1 MKKRNIPIILGIFL
15 LTAGTFFALAL
26 AWSHKKVESPAD
38 LINISELSEE
48 FMDNYFEGMKQISA
62 NYDSENI
69 LIVVS
74 LDNITETFGAQ
85 TIIKAPNNTY
95 ILGYESKT
103 DKIAAKKELENIS
116 HIYSITENQKYTL
129 TNYDNNIAY
138 NSWGIERTGLNH
150 TINLINEKGGE
161 NVTAAIID
169 TGCDMDLFNKY
180 FPGKIEE
187 TYNLYDV
194 DTYGHETMFD
204 NYGHGTHI
212 AGTIAEGTPN
222 NVKILPVKTT
232 DGDDLTTI
240 DFIAAINYIAY
251 NHKADVINMSFS
263 LDDIDTTIDYHTN
276 PAYLA
281 IEAAN
286 EENII
291 SIVAAGNES
300 TINVKYPAGFDN
312 TISIAAVDSTLEQA
326 EFSNTGDTITFSAP
340 GVNIKSI
347 MGSNTVISQ
356 AYSTMRGDDGD
367 NDHET
372 LDGTSMAAPHAVS
385 AVATLKSLDKTLP
398 LNDIIEILKDH
409 STDLGPK
416 GKDSIFGYGFI
427 DLSDVE
433 LCEDPSAQSCDE
445 HSIFKKKSLSDIAI
459 EEVILTPYNYGS
471 VTNILATR
479 VRINGD
485 DDSFWIKRLDELD
498 GVTISG
504 YDPYANSEQLI
515 TINYKG
521 CETSFA
527 ITNPNNYESGWQYA
541 QDIINEQNV
550 SIISGYNDND
560 LQIKKLYFPN
570 YTDENQPIYAVN
582 AHTFDGSSDKIFYQ
596 EIYLPNNIRK
606 LGDQIFM
613 NFNNMYQ
620 LKSDAEDLE
629 VSDSTFKNLRY
640 LTIID
645 ANILFGSNSKEAF
658 RDDQLLEAIHL
669 SPNNTYIPSVSFL
682 NCYNLKK
689 ITLPDNITTIKSSAF
704 FSSGLESI
712 VLSNNIQKIEGDA
725 FSNTKIQS
733 VFIPAS
739 VTSLAPGSFN
749 GTRLNS
755 ITVSDEN
762 PIYDSRN
769 NCNAVIESNTDTLII
784 GTNQTIIPDTVKT
797 IGANSFKR
805 SGLSTITIPE
815 GVESIKRY
823 AFGENSKLS
832 KVVIPRSVTSIEP
845 NNFGAGLTGDL
856 IFGGTKLY
864 IYDQSYAHSYAL
876 NTNLAY
882 VLLDETSSAPDI
894 EYIKPISSKSK
905 YSPYE
910 QVDPNTIA
918 IEIKYYD
925 IDEPEIISDF
935 SQIIYPQANRN
946 SFRSGDMFF
955 RVVYDTANGYHNL
968 RNIFQVNVSSDL
980 DIEDGTSDKIVT
992 FDGLPHT
999 INAHIDTK
1007 SDYNI
1012 EIKYMD
1018 TNGNYVLEQPPEY
1031 TEIGEYTIDYKVY
1044 LNGEDVEYY
1053 GEHILIITSEDIISF
1068 DEDIT
1073 IDDNIIVV
1081 NKNDNFDN
1089 IINKIHTYSNK
1100 GTFEH
1105 LDKNST
1111 IQESQSFRT
1120 GDTLKI
1126 KVYDY
1131 EQNYSIAV
1139 LGDTDGDG
1147 AIADADYL
1155 SIKNDIMDIEKLS
1168 GVYKKAADMNGNNKI
1183 DIIDYIRVKK
1193 IIMGGNL

>member
-1 MKKRNIPIILGIFL
+1 MKSFDR
-15 LTAGTFFALAL
+15 
-26 AWSHKKVESPAD
+26 
-38 LINISELSEE
+38 
-48 FMDNYFEGMKQISA
+48 
-62 NYDSENI
+62 
-69 LIVVS
+69 
-74 LDNITETFGAQ
+74 
-85 TIIKAPNNTY
+85 
-95 ILGYESKT
+95 
-103 DKIAAKKELENIS
+103 
-116 HIYSITENQKYTL
+116 TL
-129 TNYDNNIAY
+129 
-138 NSWGIERTGLNH
+138 
-150 TINLINEKGGE
+150 
-161 NVTAAIID
+161 
-169 TGCDMDLFNKY
+169 
-180 FPGKIEE
+180 
-187 TYNLYDV
+187 
-194 DTYGHETMFD
+194 
-204 NYGHGTHI
+204 
-212 AGTIAEGTPN
+212 
-222 NVKILPVKTT
+222 
-232 DGDDLTTI
+232 
-240 DFIAAINYIAY
+240 
-251 NHKADVINMSFS
+251 S
-263 LDDIDTTIDYHTN
+263 LDDT
-276 PAYLA
+276 
-281 IEAAN
+281 
-286 EENII
+286 
-291 SIVAAGNES
+291 
-300 TINVKYPAGFDN
+300 
-312 TISIAAVDSTLEQA
+312 
-326 EFSNTGDTITFSAP
+326 
-340 GVNIKSI
+340 
-347 MGSNTVISQ
+347 
-356 AYSTMRGDDGD
+356 
-367 NDHET
+367 
-372 LDGTSMAAPHAVS
+372 
-385 AVATLKSLDKTLP
+385 
-398 LNDIIEILKDH
+398 IEILKDH
-409 STDLGPK
+409 VTDLGPK
-416 GKDSIFGYGFI
+416 GKDLIFGYGFI
-427 DLSDVE
+427 DLSNVE
-433 LCEDPSAQSCDE
+433 LCEDPLTQSCDDY
-445 HSIFKKKSLSDIAI
+445 SIFKKKSLSGMTM
-459 EEVILTPYNYGS
+459 EEAILTPYNYGS
-471 VTNILATR
+471 VTNILATK
-479 VRINGD
+479 VRINGND
-485 DDSFWIKRLDELD
+485 GSFWIKRLDELD

-521 CETSFA
+521 HETSFA

-570 YTDENQPIYAVN
+570 YTDENQPIYAVS
-582 AHTFDGSSDKIFYQ
+582 AHTFDRSSDKIFYQ

-658 RDDQLLEAIHL
+658 RNDQLLGAIHL
-669 SPNNTYIPSVSFL
+669 SPNNTYIPPASFL
-682 NCYNLKK
+682 NCYNLKE
-689 ITLPDNITTIKSSAF
+689 ITLPDSVTRIDSSAF

-712 VLSNNIQKIEGDA
+712 LLPNNIQIIESSA
-725 FSNTKIQS
+725 FQDTKIQS

-739 VTSLAPGSFN
+739 VISLAPGSFN
-749 GTRLNS
+749 SPRLKN
-755 ITVSDEN
+755 ITVSNEN

-797 IGANSFKR
+797 IGMDSFKR

-832 KVVIPRSVTSIEP
+832 KVIIPRSVTSIEP
-845 NNFGAGLTGDL
+845 YNFGAGTTGDL
-856 IFGGTKLY
+856 IVGGTKMY
-864 IYDQSYAHSYAL
+864 VYDQSYAHSYAL

-894 EYIKPISSKSK
+894 EYIKPISSKFE

-925 IDEPEIISDF
+925 IDEPEIITNF
-935 SQIIYPQANRN
+935 SQIIYPQASRD

-955 RVVYDTANGYHNL
+955 RVVYDTSSGYHDL
-968 RNIFQVNVSSDL
+968 RSTFRADVANNV
-980 DIEDGTSDKIVT
+980 DIEDKTSDKIVA
-992 FDGLPHT
+992 FNGLPHT
-999 INAHIDTK
+999 INTHIDTK

-1018 TNGNYVLEQPPEY
+1018 TNGNYALEQPPEY

-1111 IQESQSFRT
+1111 IQESKLLST

-1131 EQNYSIAV
+1131 EQNYKIAV
-1139 LGDTDGDG
+1139 LGDTDGNG
-1147 AIADADYL
+1147 TITEADYL
-1155 SIKNDIMDIEKLS
+1155 NIKNDIMDIEKLP
-1168 GVYKKAADMNGNNKI
+1168 GVYKKAADMNDNDKI

>member
-1 MKKRNIPIILGIFL
+1 MRKRNIPIILGTFL

-26 AWSHKKVESPAD
+26 AQSHKKVESPAD

-48 FMDNYFEGMKQISA
+48 FMEDYFEGMKQISA

-74 LDNITETFGAQ
+74 SDNITETFGAQ

-103 DKIAAKKELENIS
+103 DKIAAKEELENIS

-263 LDDIDTTIDYHTN
+263 LDDIDTAIDYHTN

-326 EFSNTGDTITFSAP
+326 EFSNIGNTITFSAP

-347 MGSNTVISQ
+347 MGSYTTISKAHGAMQ
-356 AYSTMRGDDGD
+356 GDDGD
-367 NDHET
+367 ADHET

-385 AVATLKSLDKTLP
+385 AVATLKSFDRTLSLDDT
-398 LNDIIEILKDH
+398 IEILKDH
-409 STDLGPK
+409 VTDLGPK
-416 GKDSIFGYGFI
+416 GKDLIFGYGFI
-427 DLSDVE
+427 DLSNVE
-433 LCEDPSAQSCDE
+433 LCEDPLTQSCDDY
-445 HSIFKKKSLSDIAI
+445 SIFKKKSLSGMTM
-459 EEVILTPYNYGS
+459 EEAILTPYNYGS
-471 VTNILATR
+471 VTNILATK
-479 VRINGD
+479 VRINGND
-485 DDSFWIKRLDELD
+485 GSFWIKRLDELD

-521 CETSFA
+521 HETSFA

-570 YTDENQPIYAVN
+570 YTDENQPIYAVS
-582 AHTFDGSSDKIFYQ
+582 AHTFDRSSDKIFYQ

-658 RDDQLLEAIHL
+658 RNDQLLGAIHL
-669 SPNNTYIPSVSFL
+669 SPNNTYIPPASFL
-682 NCYNLKK
+682 NCYNLKE
-689 ITLPDNITTIKSSAF
+689 ITLPDSVTRIDSSAF

-712 VLSNNIQKIEGDA
+712 LLPNNIQIIESSA
-725 FSNTKIQS
+725 FQDTKIQS

-739 VTSLAPGSFN
+739 VISLAPGSFN
-749 GTRLNS
+749 SPRLKN
-755 ITVSDEN
+755 ITVSNEN

-784 GTNQTIIPDTVKT
+784 GTNQTIIPDTVKV
-797 IGANSFKR
+797 ISMDSFKR

-832 KVVIPRSVTSIEP
+832 KVIIPRSVTSIEP
-845 NNFGAGLTGDL
+845 YNFGAGTTGDL
-856 IFGGTKLY
+856 IVGGTKMY
-864 IYDQSYAHSYAL
+864 VYDQSYAHSYAL

-894 EYIKPISSKSK
+894 EYIKPISSKSE

-925 IDEPEIISDF
+925 IDEPEIITNF
-935 SQIIYPQANRN
+935 SQIIYPQASRD

-955 RVVYDTANGYHNL
+955 RVVYDTSSGYHDL
-968 RNIFQVNVSSDL
+968 RSTFRADVANNV
-980 DIEDGTSDKIVT
+980 DIEDKTSDKIVA
-992 FDGLPHT
+992 FNGLPHT
-999 INAHIDTK
+999 INTHIDTK

-1018 TNGNYVLEQPPEY
+1018 TNGNYALEQPPEY

-1073 IDDNIIVV
+1073 IDDNIIVA

-1111 IQESQSFRT
+1111 IQESKLLST

-1131 EQNYSIAV
+1131 EQNYKIAV
-1139 LGDTDGDG
+1139 LGDTDGNG
-1147 AIADADYL
+1147 TITEADYL
-1155 SIKNDIMDIEKLS
+1155 NIKNDIMDIEKLP
-1168 GVYKKAADMNGNNKI
+1168 GVYKKAADMNDNDKI